1 MKTQNIPQVI
11 YDLLLLSKME
21 VRCGRTSKCKGDC
34 GRLFLKIDDYEIH
47 IVFSGENNQNISLL
61 FCFPALSSDALVEF
75 AYNACLII
83 NPSLYLAKI
92 KVLPISDTE
101 EALFAVVDYT
111 CFTNQDAVDFITEG
125 LNAIICAKMMV
136 SEFYMSNRQ

>member
-21 VRCGRTSKCKGDC
+21 VRKGDC

-61 FCFPALSSDALVEF
+61 FCFPSLSSEALVEF
-75 AYNACLII
+75 AYNACLVV

-136 SEFYMSNRQ
+136 SEFYCSNRPEMA